1 MAGSKLLSTA
11 GSGVYR
17 CTACDTL
24 SVHIKS
30 NSKGPCSE
38 CGSNSNWVVKNLT
51 ANNVF
56 DKNQKSSL
64 S

>member
-11 GSGVYR
+11 GSGVYK

-24 SVHIKS
+24 SVHIKGHI
-30 NSKGPCSE
+30 KEPCFE
-38 CGSNSNWVVKNLT
+38 CGSNCNWVVKNLT
-51 ANNVF
+51 ANNLF
-56 DKNQKSSL
+56 DNNQKSSL